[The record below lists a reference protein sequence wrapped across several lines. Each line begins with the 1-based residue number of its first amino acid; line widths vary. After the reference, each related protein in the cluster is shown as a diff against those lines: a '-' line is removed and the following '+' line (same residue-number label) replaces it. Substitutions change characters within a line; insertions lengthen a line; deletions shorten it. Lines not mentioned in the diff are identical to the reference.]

1 MSDSSTMP
9 RGRIWLNRLAKAVM
23 YSVVIFVMGIMG
35 AWLTVAWQV
44 TTVSKRLP
52 EFSALR
58 EVPGG
63 QTIRIYANDGTLIH
77 SEGGLEGQWIEY
89 AEIPQMMQKAMIS
102 IEDRRFRK
110 HNGVDLKALARVAW
124 YAWENRGT
132 DRRLQGA
139 STITQQAARLIFL
152 SRDYSFRRKIDEAV
166 VALAMERVYNK
177 DQILELYLNRSY
189 FGGGAYGL
197 DAATRIFFNHKGNE
211 ISLAE
216 AALLAGLVKAPS
228 NYSPSADPEAAVER
242 SYVVLAA
249 MGREKA
255 ASPAAIAAAK
265 RTPPKFEG
273 EETPVRNSTRYFV
286 DWILPQARMM
296 ITQDMRGI
304 DIMTTLD
311 LKVQSAA
318 ERAIEAHGPR
328 GTQGAVVSMTTKG
341 ELLAMVGG
349 RDYQN
354 TSFNRATQALRQ
366 PGSAFKPIVYLTA
379 LEHGYR
385 PQSAVT
391 DAPITISGWT
401 PRNDSGRFSGN
412 VSLAHALA
420 WSLNTVSVR
429 LTSDVG
435 RQSVIAMARR
445 LGITTNIPNEPSIAL
460 GSAEV
465 RPIELVRAYAVIANN
480 GMAVQ
485 PYGITKITADGE
497 DIYLQEAAIDR
508 ARAAEPAVAEML
520 IRPEIA
526 SQMASMMAGV
536 VAYGTGANAALG
548 RDVAGKT
555 GTTSDNK
562 DGWFVGFSSGVVTG
576 VWMGR
581 DNARPVSGLQ
591 GGRAPA
597 SAFRAV
603 MQVAIKD
610 RPNQIIGLPTQSKV
624 RSGDQEASDTDNKAA
639 SPEKTTGDAPKPS
652 PAPAAPSKVQEGRS
666 RIVPL
671 DD

>member
-1 MSDSSTMP
+1 MSDLSTMP
-9 RGRIWLNRLAKAVM
+9 RGRDWLNRLVKTAM
-23 YSVVIFVMGIMG
+23 YLAIIFVMGVMG
-35 AWLTVAWQV
+35 AWVTVAWKV
-44 TTVSKRLP
+44 TSVSNRLP

-58 EVPGG
+58 AVPGG

-77 SEGGLEGQWIEY
+77 SEGGLEGQWIAY
-89 AEIPQMMQKAMIS
+89 NDIPVVMRKAMIS
-102 IEDRRFRK
+102 IEDRRYLE

-152 SRDYSFRRKIDEAV
+152 SRDYSFRRKIDEAI
-166 VALAMERVYNK
+166 VALAMERIYSK
-177 DQILELYLNRSY
+177 EQILELYLNRSY

-197 DAATRIFFNHKGNE
+197 DAATRIFFNHKATE
-211 ISLAE
+211 ISVAE
-216 AALLAGLVKAPS
+216 AALIAGLVKAPS
-228 NYSPSADPEAAVER
+228 NYSPSADPEAAIER
-242 SYVVLAA
+242 SHVVLAA
-249 MGREKA
+249 MARERA
-255 ASPAAIAAAK
+255 APPAAIAAAK

-286 DWILPQARMM
+286 DWILPQAKMM
-296 ITQDMRGI
+296 INDDMRGI

-311 LKVQSAA
+311 LKVQTAA
-318 ERAIEAHGPR
+318 EKAIEANAPR
-328 GTQGAVVSMTTKG
+328 GTQGAVVSMTTQG

-349 RDYQN
+349 RDYQT

-385 PQSAVT
+385 AQSAVT

-412 VSLAHALA
+412 VSLSHALA

-429 LTSDVG
+429 LTNDVG

-480 GMAVQ
+480 GQAVQ
-485 PYGITKITADGE
+485 PFGITKITADGE
-497 DIYLQEAAIDR
+497 TIYSEEASLNREHSND
-508 ARAAEPAVAEML
+508 PATAKML
-520 IRPEIA
+520 VRPEIT

-581 DNARPVSGLQ
+581 DNARPVAGLQ

-597 SAFRAV
+597 SAFRSVMRVAV
-603 MQVAIKD
+603 KD
-610 RPNQIIGLPTQSKV
+610 RPNLAIGLPSSNSIGPQ
-624 RSGDQEASDTDNKAA
+624 
-639 SPEKTTGDAPKPS
+639 TTKDATKEDAAPKKSAETTPKASAAAPAPS
-652 PAPAAPSKVQEGRS
+652 PVQEGRS

-671 DD
+671 EG